1 MKEEKD
7 VNVGTR
13 SDNPGKF
20 IPRVYD
26 EGRLTVRY
34 SDVYEGHCVPRQQDH
49 RG

>member
-13 SDNPGKF
+13 SDDSGKF
-20 IPRVYD
+20 MPRAND

-34 SDVYEGHCVPRQQDH
+34 SDVYEGHCVPRQ
-49 RG
+49 